1 MYNLYNLND
10 YEFEI
15 LSKDIMQK
23 KLKVVLFR
31 FPRGRDGGIDLC
43 DNTLQSN
50 IIIQVKHYRNYNAL
64 KTALKNEANKV
75 KKINPNKYYI
85 ITSYD
90 LTRDNKKEIYELF
103 KDFML
108 DDSHIIGGIEI
119 NDFLEKEENIDI
131 VKRNFKLWLC
141 ASNVLSLI
149 CNQNI
154 FIDCEDLM
162 QDIEEQIKLFVE
174 TQAYHIANK
183 KLHDNNIIIITGNP
197 GVGKS
202 TLSKMLILYWANQ
215 GYIVKYSS
223 SNNLS
228 DLKKSISIHPE
239 VKEIILLDDFIG
251 QHYLNIQENY
261 PNEIKSL
268 ISYIE
273 RNKNKKIIL
282 NTRITI
288 LQEAINKYLNFE
300 KLIQRQNSNIH
311 LIDLNK
317 MPVIEK
323 AKILYNHIYFNKIE
337 KEYFENI
344 RNEQHYL
351 HIVNHKNYNPRI
363 IEFATNRKNYI
374 SIEPEHYYEY
384 IMQKLNNPQDVWK
397 DEFEN
402 RLDVS
407 DRILMHILY
416 SLTDTYIDKG
426 VLEKAFNYAIKDL
439 KQIDQSVNVFN
450 NSLNRLSNSLLKQV
464 VKDGKIQI
472 SVLNP
477 SINDYIKNELLNNPA
492 EQRRFLKYSLY
503 IEQVNKIIKNL
514 DIKMELE
521 KMLITG
527 EFLKFNVLK
536 NNIYFYILKFILD
549 TDIINKK
556 IINIVQLAFEKS
568 YEKIFSSTS
577 MEDYSELIN
586 KFIKTY
592 SEVYELREILLD
604 ENKIKWILEKLTL
617 DDLIQVIQFIFT
629 KYIERK

>member
-23 KLKVVLFR
+23 KLNVILYR
-31 FPRGRDGGIDLC
+31 FPKGRDGGIDLC
-43 DNTLQSN
+43 DNILQSN
-50 IIIQVKHYRNYNAL
+50 IIIQVKHYKNYSAL

-85 ITSYD
+85 ITSYE
-90 LTRDNKKEIYELF
+90 LTHDNKKEMYELF

-183 KLHDNNIIIITGNP
+183 KLYDNNIVIITGNP

-215 GYIVKYSS
+215 GYTVKYSS

-239 VKEIILLDDFIG
+239 VREIILLDDFIG

-351 HIVNHKNYNPRI
+351 HIINHKNYNPRI

-426 VLEKAFNYAIKDL
+426 ILEKAFNYAIRDL

-450 NSLNRLSNSLLKQV
+450 KSLNRLSDSLLKQV
-464 VKDGKIQI
+464 IKDGKIQI

-492 EQRRFLKYSLY
+492 EQRRFLKHSLY
-503 IEQVNKIIKNL
+503 IEQVNKVIKNL

-527 EFLKFNVLK
+527 EFLEFNVLK
-536 NNIYFYILKFILD
+536 DNIYFYILKFILD
-549 TDIINKK
+549 TDIVNKN
-556 IINIVQLAFEKS
+556 IIDIVQLAFEKS

-592 SEVYELREILLD
+592 SEVYELKEILLD
-604 ENKIKWILEKLTL
+604 ENRIRWILEKLTL
-617 DDLIQVIQFIFT
+617 DDLIQVIQFIIT

>member
-1 MYNLYNLND
+1 
-10 YEFEI
+10 
-15 LSKDIMQK
+15 
-23 KLKVVLFR
+23 
-31 FPRGRDGGIDLC
+31 
-43 DNTLQSN
+43 
-50 IIIQVKHYRNYNAL
+50 
-64 KTALKNEANKV
+64 
-75 KKINPNKYYI
+75 
-85 ITSYD
+85 
-90 LTRDNKKEIYELF
+90 
-103 KDFML
+103 
-108 DDSHIIGGIEI
+108 
-119 NDFLEKEENIDI
+119 
-131 VKRNFKLWLC
+131 
-141 ASNVLSLI
+141 
-149 CNQNI
+149 
-154 FIDCEDLM
+154 
-162 QDIEEQIKLFVE
+162 
-174 TQAYHIANK
+174 
-183 KLHDNNIIIITGNP
+183 
-197 GVGKS
+197 
-202 TLSKMLILYWANQ
+202 MLILYWANQ
-215 GYIVKYSS
+215 GYTVKYSS

-239 VKEIILLDDFIG
+239 VREIILLDDFIG

-351 HIVNHKNYNPRI
+351 HIINHKNYNPRI

-426 VLEKAFNYAIKDL
+426 ILEKAFNYAIRDL

-450 NSLNRLSNSLLKQV
+450 KSLNRLSDSLLKQV
-464 VKDGKIQI
+464 IKDGKIQI

-492 EQRRFLKYSLY
+492 EQRRFLKHSLY
-503 IEQVNKIIKNL
+503 IEQVNKVIKNL

-527 EFLKFNVLK
+527 EFLEFNVLK
-536 NNIYFYILKFILD
+536 DNIYFYILKFILD
-549 TDIINKK
+549 TDIVNKN
-556 IINIVQLAFEKS
+556 IIDIVQLAFEKS

-592 SEVYELREILLD
+592 SEVYELKEILLD
-604 ENKIKWILEKLTL
+604 ENRIRWILEKLTL
-617 DDLIQVIQFIFT
+617 DDLIQVIQFIIT

>member
-1 MYNLYNLND
+1 
-10 YEFEI
+10 
-15 LSKDIMQK
+15 
-23 KLKVVLFR
+23 
-31 FPRGRDGGIDLC
+31 
-43 DNTLQSN
+43 
-50 IIIQVKHYRNYNAL
+50 
-64 KTALKNEANKV
+64 
-75 KKINPNKYYI
+75 
-85 ITSYD
+85 
-90 LTRDNKKEIYELF
+90 
-103 KDFML
+103 
-108 DDSHIIGGIEI
+108 
-119 NDFLEKEENIDI
+119 
-131 VKRNFKLWLC
+131 
-141 ASNVLSLI
+141 
-149 CNQNI
+149 
-154 FIDCEDLM
+154 
-162 QDIEEQIKLFVE
+162 
-174 TQAYHIANK
+174 
-183 KLHDNNIIIITGNP
+183 
-197 GVGKS
+197 
-202 TLSKMLILYWANQ
+202 
-215 GYIVKYSS
+215 
-223 SNNLS
+223 
-228 DLKKSISIHPE
+228 
-239 VKEIILLDDFIG
+239 
-251 QHYLNIQENY
+251 
-261 PNEIKSL
+261 
-268 ISYIE
+268 
-273 RNKNKKIIL
+273 
-282 NTRITI
+282 
-288 LQEAINKYLNFE
+288 
-300 KLIQRQNSNIH
+300 
-311 LIDLNK
+311 
-317 MPVIEK
+317 MPIIEK

-351 HIVNHKNYNPRI
+351 HIINHKNYNPRI

-402 RLDVS
+402 RLDMS

-416 SLTDTYIDKG
+416 SLTDTYIDKEI
-426 VLEKAFNYAIKDL
+426 LEKVFNYAIKDL

-450 NSLNRLSNSLLKQV
+450 NSLNRLSNSLLRQV
-464 VKDGKIQI
+464 IKDGKIQI

-503 IEQVNKIIKNL
+503 IEQVNKVIKNL

-527 EFLKFNVLK
+527 EFLEFNVLK

-549 TDIINKK
+549 TAIVDKK

-568 YEKIFSSTS
+568 YETIFSSTS